1 MNVQIFL
8 KFKSG
13 YYGSILNEKRLCERS
28 QTEAQEHKFGEFEK
42 LLTGKLVKHSKI
54 SLKNCTRSLI

>member
-1 MNVQIFL
+1 M
-8 KFKSG
+8 FKSG
-13 YYGSILNEKRLCERS
+13 YYGSILTEKEYVRGGGKLKLGS
-28 QTEAQEHKFGEFEK
+28 IKFGEFEK